1 MKVLFVGPSLG
12 TGGAERQTSIL
23 VPGLR
28 SRGIDARLIALEGSG
43 FFEEPLRRKGVP
55 LEVIGMRHRADVGRL
70 LRSELVRGFVPDA
83 VISRGGVS
91 GLYVG
96 YALARWRR
104 AVHIYNDH
112 RGAGLANTLRREAM
126 TRLIASRI
134 DYVVGVSADQAP
146 AWNVRGYPAERFRV
160 VQNGV
165 DAPLIAESRLAIRQ
179 ELAISEAAVVALLV
193 ARLAP
198 EKQVPIFVRAVLR
211 ARKTHPELIGLVAG
225 EGPERLAV
233 HAASMGDPAIRLLG
247 NRDDV
252 PRLLKAADVFV
263 LASSPRGGSDVD
275 PRGDGSRPPDSR
287 HARRGHPRGDRARGE
302 WPARRSRRRGR
313 DGGRPGDPGRRSG
326 PSREHGGPER
336 PTPWRTMDRRV
347 HGRDLRAAAR
357 GVLLARHFGH
367 RAVQQRVEIGAGR
380 HEQEVVNVAARHAL
394 AGRRTPQERKLIAL
408 EIESSAD
415 PSPPLCGARLAPQ
428 PSENDAIGVPVCPV
442 AGHS

>member
-28 SRGIDARLIALEGSG
+28 SRGIDARLIALEGG
-43 FFEEPLRRKGVP
+43 GGFEEPLRRKGVP

-96 YALARWRR
+96 YALARRRR

-126 TRLIASRI
+126 TRLIARRI

-165 DAPLIAESRLAIRQ
+165 EAPLIAESRLAIRQ

-263 LASSPRGGSDVD
+263 LASRHEAVPMSILEAMAAGLPILATRVGGIPGVIEHGESGLLVAPGDVD
-275 PRGDGSRPPDSR
+275 AMAGGLATLAADPGLRASMGAQSALHHGERWTAESMVETYARLLEEFCSLATSGTARSSSGSRSVP
-287 HARRGHPRGDRARGE
+287 
-302 WPARRSRRRGR
+302 
-313 DGGRPGDPGRRSG
+313 GG
-326 PSREHGGPER
+326 
-336 PTPWRTMDRRV
+336 T
-347 HGRDLRAAAR
+347 
-357 GVLLARHFGH
+357 
-367 RAVQQRVEIGAGR
+367 
-380 HEQEVVNVAARHAL
+380 N
-394 AGRRTPQERKLIAL
+394 RKL
-408 EIESSAD
+408 
-415 PSPPLCGARLAPQ
+415 
-428 PSENDAIGVPVCPV
+428 
-442 AGHS
+442 